1 MCIRDRVKFL
11 AIVSANLDEFFMK
24 RIGGLKQQIGARV
37 RELTVDGRS
46 PEQQFNECLAVVRE
60 IVDQQRQ
67 LASELHGA
75 LQDPGIQLRSY
86 ARLTEAQRQQM
97 RDYYL
102 LNIFPLV
109 TPQTMDLA
117 HPFPFVS
124 NLSLNLLVTVRYACL
139 LYTSRCV

>member
-1 MCIRDRVKFL
+1 
-11 AIVSANLDEFFMK
+11 
-24 RIGGLKQQIGARV
+24 
-37 RELTVDGRS
+37 
-46 PEQQFNECLAVVRE
+46 
-60 IVDQQRQ
+60 
-67 LASELHGA
+67 
-75 LQDPGIQLRSY
+75 
-86 ARLTEAQRQQM
+86 M

-124 NLSLNLLVTVRYACL
+124 NLSLNLLVTVRYADDESSGCL